1 MKNRFI
7 RIAAL
12 GVLTL
17 AATFGALQLGVGTA
31 EAGNGGKVCWRSCVA
46 QGGSFGFCSDFCGPP
61 Q

>member
-1 MKNRFI
+1 MKNRCI

-31 EAGNGGKVCWRSCVA
+31 DAGPKDNNSCKTSCIL
-46 QGGSFGFCSDFCGPP
+46 QGGGSAFCQAFCGV
-61 Q
+61 